1 MKRVIAAIAVSIAV
15 LAMPVVAADDAA
27 KKPVAAKAVAGAKSL
42 DPVKGG
48 FHRQHTQKLKMACDT
63 CHGSGQTDILFLRKD
78 DAPAPGF
85 PGQVNRELCASCHT
99 APAKPAWYG
108 ATAR

>member
-1 MKRVIAAIAVSIAV
+1 MKRVIAAIAVSFAV
-15 LAMPVVAADDAA
+15 LAAPVVAADDAA
-27 KKPVAAKAVAGAKSL
+27 KKPVAAKATGTTSM
-42 DPVKGG
+42 DPVKGRL
-48 FHRQHTQKLKMACDT
+48 HRQHTQKLKMACDT